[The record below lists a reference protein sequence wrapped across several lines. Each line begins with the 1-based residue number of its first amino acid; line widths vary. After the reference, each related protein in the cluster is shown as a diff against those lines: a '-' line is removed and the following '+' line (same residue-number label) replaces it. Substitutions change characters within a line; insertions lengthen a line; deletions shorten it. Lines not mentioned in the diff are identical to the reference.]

1 MRDSNKYKD
10 ESIVY
15 LLVDIASIAIY
26 IFVGGGV
33 VLLLTKSPLYSRK
46 AGVFIISLIPHI
58 LSLIALSYMI
68 RRIYS
73 RSLLSYIEEE
83 KISYKKFLLSSLI
96 TFIVLILVSII
107 NRGTIAVNNEDTI
120 ETKLYFLILTLILI
134 PFQTLSEEF
143 IYRVLPEK
151 IYSSRGELKRNERI
165 ILAFVLG
172 LIFIIPHLFNREV
185 VESASFV
192 IPVLSYFLF
201 GFLSSLIS
209 TTLHSYTYS
218 WAVHTANNI
227 FALVIVGEKNA
238 SLTSSPFFFSY
249 SNAHSPL
256 LPLSFIVI
264 FLLIYIFE
272 RKEKIKRKV

>member
-1 MRDSNKYKD
+1 MKDSNKYKD

-26 IFVGGGV
+26 IFVGGGI

-73 RSLLSYIEEE
+73 RSLLSYIEEG
-83 KISYKKFLLSSLI
+83 KISYKKFLLSSFI

-151 IYSSRGELKRNERI
+151 IYSSFSSFPAFPSCVIKLPKRFCAGRESSAPLITPMFSCPCFTRYSATSAI
-165 ILAFVLG
+165 TSIL
-172 LIFIIPHLFNREV
+172 
-185 VESASFV
+185 S
-192 IPVLSYFLF
+192 
-201 GFLSSLIS
+201 
-209 TTLHSYTYS
+209 
-218 WAVHTANNI
+218 
-227 FALVIVGEKNA
+227 
-238 SLTSSPFFFSY
+238 
-249 SNAHSPL
+249 
-256 LPLSFIVI
+256 
-264 FLLIYIFE
+264 
-272 RKEKIKRKV
+272 